1 MLVIGISLAVA
12 AALTR
17 VRAFVEVI
25 LHIGAHRTGTTTLQ
39 RLLEQNAH
47 NLRQIGVTAWTPRT
61 TRAGMFD
68 AMLKP
73 PVEWTPEVRTRIRR
87 DMGRIAVEMERLRQ
101 AGQRVLIVSEENM
114 IGNCRANCART
125 RLYPLISERLQVFRA
140 VFGKHTTRVCMGIR
154 RYDAWWASA
163 LSYGIPVGFDY
174 PDDAALDRMVTQP
187 RTWTKIIREVGR
199 VFRGA
204 DLVVWDFDDV
214 IGQADAQFAALT
226 GGRFRGGFRVRDGHH
241 HRSPAPDALRQ
252 VLADRG
258 VAAELATDRG
268 RFMPFGTNHRAA
280 MAQAFAEDRAWLVA
294 GAEGIASFVG
304 RPPGADAAWDMWK
317 RKKTG

>member
-1 MLVIGISLAVA
+1 MLVFGMTLAVA
-12 AALTR
+12 AALAR
-17 VRAFVEVI
+17 IRAFVEVI

-39 RLLEQNAH
+39 RLLEKNAH
-47 NLRQIGVTAWTPRT
+47 NLRKNGVTAWTPRT
-61 TRAGMFD
+61 TRSGMFD

-73 PVEWTPEVRTRIRR
+73 PAEWTPEVRARIRR
-87 DMGRIAVEMERLRQ
+87 DMGRISVELARLKQ

-140 VFGKHTTRVCMGIR
+140 VFGQHTTRVCFGIR
-154 RYDAWWASA
+154 RYDDWWASA

-174 PDDAALDRMVTQP
+174 PDEAALDRMVTQP
-187 RTWTKIIREVGR
+187 RTWTKIIREVAR

-204 DLVVWDFDDV
+204 RLVVWDFDDV
-214 IGQADAQFAALT
+214 IGLPDAQFAGLT
-226 GGRFRGGFRVRDGHH
+226 GGRFRGAFRVREGHH
-241 HRSPAPDALRQ
+241 HRSPDPGALAQ

-258 VAAELATDRG
+258 HAVELPTARG
-268 RFMPFGTNHRAA
+268 RFMPFGPNHRAA
-280 MAQAFAEDRAWLVA
+280 MAQAFAEDRAWLMA
-294 GAEGIASFVG
+294 GAEGFASFVG